1 MAFGKVLAQTAIHD
15 PCSRNL
21 FPFRPQ
27 RASRLR
33 DISCLQ
39 QPIDLMALPVVFR
52 SLTTGLIPILG
63 QDTGTSTDFIRRSAR
78 S

>member
-21 FPFRPQ
+21 FTFRPQ

-39 QPIDLMALPVVFR
+39 QPIDLTALPVVSVALPR
-52 SLTTGLIPILG
+52 
-63 QDTGTSTDFIRRSAR
+63 A
-78 S
+78 